1 MMTPSRLRA
10 LALLLAAATPMCAQA
25 VDGPES
31 STAPVPPGL
40 FFGTLPLAGCA
51 EADVLL
57 HLGNDQR
64 YALQAH
70 CRTTLEDLPIER
82 GQWSVEWNGTCVR
95 LLSDRLAGPRELAV
109 PLDNL
114 LVLADGSCIE
124 PIDDPRGRSLHR
136 AMPAM
141 EAD

>member
-1 MMTPSRLRA
+1 MIILTRFRAFA
-10 LALLLAAATPMCAQA
+10 LALAVATPMGAQA
-25 VDGPES
+25 FDGTDPS
-31 STAPVPPGL
+31 AASMPGV
-40 FFGTLPLAGCA
+40 FFGTLPLPGCA
-51 EADVLL
+51 EADALL
-57 HLGNDQR
+57 HLGADHR

-70 CRTTLEDLPIER
+70 CRTTLEDLPVER
-82 GQWSVEWNGTCVR
+82 GQWSTEWNGTCVR
-95 LLSDRLAGPRELAV
+95 LLSDRLAGPREFAV

-136 AMPAM
+136 AMPAA